1 MGPDPGTGSIPA
13 ASGVGDFEG
22 ALDLARHDP
31 GALSEPANEPL
42 ALALF
47 AATGDQVDAVA
58 EVADEL
64 RRRRVG
70 DEVTF
75 VVNRNIN
82 FTNVCYTGCRFCAF
96 AQRET
101 DADAF
106 TLSPQEIAERVLQAW
121 GDGATEICMQGG
133 IHPRLPGTAYF
144 DLAQT
149 VKAAAPGIHCTRS
162 VRWRWSTVPPAAM
175 SASGTSW

>member
-1 MGPDPGTGSIPA
+1 MPRSLKKGPFVDTHLMKKVEAQNDKGSKAVIKTW
-13 ASGVGDFEG
+13 S
-22 ALDLARHDP
+22 RRSMIDP
-31 GALSEPANEPL
+31 GALSDPANEPL

-106 TLSPQEIAERVLQAW
+106 TLSPQEIDPIFSV
-121 GDGATEICMQGG
+121 
-133 IHPRLPGTAYF
+133 PRN
-144 DLAQT
+144 
-149 VKAAAPGIHCTRS
+149 VTR
-162 VRWRWSTVPPAAM
+162 
-175 SASGTSW
+175 